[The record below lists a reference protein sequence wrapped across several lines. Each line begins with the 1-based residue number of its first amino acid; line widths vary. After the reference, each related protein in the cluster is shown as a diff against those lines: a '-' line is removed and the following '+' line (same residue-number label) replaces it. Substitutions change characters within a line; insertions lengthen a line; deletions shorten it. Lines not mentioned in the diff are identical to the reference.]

1 MTAAP
6 SHPRGLE
13 HFCARAA
20 RPTHPSP
27 CTPLPGG
34 DISPEHR
41 CLLPP
46 RHPSDPTAATQLQR
60 EGWKRVFFFFQG
72 WVSGGAADPAVT
84 SVPADFQISP
94 SRCYAGGTAAAWL
107 PNLGSGSP
115 ACRAPS
121 LAFGSA
127 ASPPGCSREQ
137 REVLARFGVVFRAE
151 HPPEQ
156 LPLGT
161 AGSSGTLQGRTQSS
175 SPGCG
180 WQQCGEARGHL
191 ASFLHAWLGPVLLL
205 VAPTWTC
212 CCTWA

>member
-1 MTAAP
+1 MPTLLAPRTPAPARRCPGATSAP
-6 SHPRGLE
+6 SIAA
-13 HFCARAA
+13 FC
-20 RPTHPSP
+20 PLGTHP
-27 CTPLPGG
+27 TQWL
-34 DISPEHR
+34 R
-41 CLLPP
+41 
-46 RHPSDPTAATQLQR
+46 PSCRGRAGR
-60 EGWKRVFFFFQG
+60 GCFFFQG

-127 ASPPGCSREQ
+127 DSPLGCSREQ

-151 HPPEQ
+151 HPPKQ